1 MNRKFAFVLSFL
13 LFAAAGS
20 ESFAAG
26 KTKSAAKAGTAAAVS
41 AEPRRN
47 FRKMP
52 IPNLVKVTEADVDR
66 IMEVLPEK
74 PGLYGGN
81 IHDRAFW
88 KDYPVPASIL
98 ESAEKRLNLP
108 VPRFTVEQFNEET
121 KKTGKRP
128 SVRSF
133 YTEIGRFLAVM
144 VIAECKEN
152 KGRFIPK
159 IEEAMDA
166 FITGANPAFGHLF
179 LFDRDMKRQN
189 ERGWRYIELNNAL
202 NFSDVAT
209 AYYLMDDKISPELR
223 KRVYAY
229 FDEWVFSPMFW
240 NLSQP
245 NRKTLRKVNYNTSCM
260 GWLVQSA
267 NWNPYCHAFIL
278 DVVFGMLE
286 SRRERAYLVAS
297 MIRSQNYYFAGL
309 TEQGYI
315 AEGIGYWRMGMTA
328 YLRGAKKVL
337 LGTGGKI
344 DILKLAPPKVHRS
357 MYIARNMMMAPGGLY
372 PHFADHGQEGKP
384 IPFGASTFND
394 LNQAFGEKIYP
405 VEKVEDYKPAG
416 MHLGL
421 EYFYTISR
429 ILKKGSKS
437 ELKEAQPLLPY
448 FWDPEAQILVVRDR
462 PDAKMPLSFA
472 IKGGHN
478 GEPHNHNDLGSFVV
492 GAGSLIQCGDPGI
505 PVYISKTVGII
516 RSSAMHPVPM
526 PNGTLQKHGNE
537 FKGKVLEIENNDK
550 HSLIRLDLA
559 AAYPASAGL
568 VKLIRTAEYDH
579 NAHRIVITDECG
591 LKAPGEYQL
600 PLLSYEN
607 WIEEAPGVWHAG
619 DLKVEIKGSGPLT
632 FAEDVPKLDWRT
644 PKMARRLTCKFT
656 EKAKTFRMTVSFTL
670 APRKK

>member
-1 MNRKFAFVLSFL
+1 MNRIFVTVLSVL
-13 LFAAAGS
+13 CLAAAS
-20 ESFAAG
+20 ECLAAG
-26 KTKSAAKAGTAAAVS
+26 KTKSAVS

-47 FRKMP
+47 FREMP
-52 IPNLVKVTEADVDR
+52 IPNLVKVTGAEVDK
-66 IMEVLPEK
+66 IMECLPEK

-88 KDYPVPASIL
+88 SEYPVPKSIL
-98 ESAEKRLNLP
+98 ESAEKRLAVP
-108 VPRFTVEQFNEET
+108 VPHFTVEQFNEET

-133 YTEIGRFLAVM
+133 YTELGRFIAVM
-144 VIAECKEN
+144 VVAECKEN

-189 ERGWRYIELNNAL
+189 ERGWRYVELNNAL

-245 NRKTLRKVNYNTSCM
+245 DKKKLRKVNYNTSCM
-260 GWLVQSA
+260 SWLVGGN
-267 NWNPYCHAFIL
+267 NWNPYCWAFVL

-297 MIRSQNYYFAGL
+297 MVRSQDFYFARL

-315 AEGIGYWRMGMTA
+315 PEGVGYWGMGIQA
-328 YLRGAKKVL
+328 YLRGAQKVL
-337 LGTGGKI
+337 LGTGGKV
-344 DILKLAPPKVHRS
+344 DILKQTQPKVRRS
-357 MYIARNMMMAPGGLY
+357 MYIARDMMMAPGGLY
-372 PHFADHGQEGKP
+372 PHFADHGREGLP
-384 IPFGASTFND
+384 VPFGKGTFFT
-394 LNQAFGEKIYP
+394 LNQAFGENIYP
-405 VEKVEDYKPAG
+405 EPPPVYTPAG

-429 ILKKGSKS
+429 LMRKPSNDGLKPAEPQK
-437 ELKEAQPLLPY
+437 PY
-448 FWDPEAQILVVRDR
+448 FWDPEAQILIVRDR
-462 PDAKMPLSFA
+462 PDASLPLSFA
-472 IKGGHN
+472 LKGGN
-478 GEPHNHNDLGSFVV
+478 NAEPHNHNDIGSFVV
-492 GAGSLIQCGDPGI
+492 GVGSRILCGDPGI

-526 PNGTLQKHGNE
+526 PNGVMQKAGDR
-537 FKGKVLEIENNDK
+537 FKGKVLAVENDDR
-550 HSLIRLDLA
+550 HSLVRMDLSG
-559 AAYPASAGL
+559 AYPAQAGL
-568 VKLIRTAEYDH
+568 VKLVRTAEYDRDGR
-579 NAHRIVITDECG
+579 RIVITDECE
-591 LKAPGEYQL
+591 LKNAGEYQL
-600 PLLSYEN
+600 PLLSYET
-607 WIEEAPGVWHAG
+607 WKEESPGVWRAG
-619 DLKVEIKGSGPLT
+619 DLKVEIKASGALEC
-632 FAEDVPKLDWRT
+632 AEDVPQLDWRT
-644 PKMARRLTCKFT
+644 PKKARRLTCKFT
-656 EKAKTFRMTVSFTL
+656 EKAKTFRMEIIFTP
-670 APRKK
+670 AAGKN